1 MTQQESQRPAL
12 SPTSESDI
20 KQEQQQRKGRIFW
33 LKMAA
38 IPLLI
43 GIVIWVVFCR
53 SVPPSISPETTY
65 ITEPR
70 LEKRRGVDY
79 YKAIEQR
86 MHTRPMDSDDNGFR
100 LLAQHLPLP
109 NLSQEKQYQVYQ
121 QLGLSEKTT
130 PDLKFE
136 EAGGYLYY
144 VIGKEEFW
152 KIESLLYQYPWTLD
166 EYPFMQKWL
175 EDNEA
180 ALNLLNEASR
190 KPYFYMPF
198 VKDEK
203 ASIYEEFINEMEYYT
218 HTIMR
223 SYTRA
228 LNARAHYYIGT
239 GNIDAAI
246 EDKITILRLGR
257 HSVVGIDMV
266 PGLIALAVEGISNSI
281 GICANLDDLP
291 TREQLQRLL
300 EEYQNLPPR
309 VTAETLIE
317 NERMKALDFVQHC
330 YLYGFD
336 MKVIGVYMF
345 GATIPDWVNY
355 VNLLGFDYNHVMREV
370 NKSFD
375 TGMSDPFNP
384 MRADLPSLRR
394 RSQQMANAV
403 NQIMGGSH
411 TNSVK
416 AAWNR
421 IECTT
426 NMQMIVLAMLLYHED
441 HGTLPPAFT
450 IDANGTPLHSWRV
463 LLLPY
468 LGYDELYAKIRLD
481 EPWDSEHNRQFHRE
495 SLDVYRCQNTTL
507 GDGETSCTVVVG
519 EKTAF
524 NDSGTG
530 RKLSDFGP
538 KSANLVLLG
547 EMLPARCWMKP
558 LEATWEDAKYSD
570 DYTSPR
576 TSVLFSNAHSW
587 GGNFA
592 FRDGSVRFMSDTM
605 NTDKWNGM
613 LLGVQLEAD
622 DVVTLQVIREQE
634 EEARRER
641 EKAEREEQ
649 ERLQLEQW
657 QKEKREREDMESPAF
672 SNEFSDV
679 PFAEPQP
686 MEPKEPAAKN
696 LGRSLIRLFVPQ
708 KPKTEVEKKD
718 VEEESNEVKD
728 EEDIFGEPFHQS
740 GGY

>member
-12 SPTSESDI
+12 SPTNESDI
-20 KQEQQQRKGRIFW
+20 KQEQQQHKGRVFW

-86 MHTRPMDSDDNGFR
+86 VHTRPMDSDDNGFR

-109 NLSQEKQYQVYQ
+109 NLSQEKQDQVYQ
-121 QLGLSEKTT
+121 RLGLSDKTT

-136 EAGGYLYY
+136 EALGYLHR
-144 VIGKEEFW
+144 IIDKNEAW
-152 KIESLLYQYPWTLD
+152 KIDSLLYQYPWTLD
-166 EYPFMQKWL
+166 EYPYMQKWL

-180 ALNLLNEASR
+180 ALNLLNEVSR
-190 KPYFYMPF
+190 KPYFYTPF

-203 ASIYEEFINEMEYYT
+203 TSILEETFTEIWYYPNA
-218 HTIMR
+218 IMR
-223 SYTRA
+223 NYSRA
-228 LNARAHYYIGT
+228 LNTRAHYYVGT
-239 GNIDAAI
+239 GNIDGAI
-246 EDKITILRLGR
+246 EDKMTVLRLGR
-257 HSVVGIDMV
+257 HSAVGIDIT

-281 GICANLDDLP
+281 GICANLEALP
-291 TREQLQRLL
+291 TREQLQRLVD
-300 EEYQNLPPR
+300 EYKNLPPR
-309 VTAETLIE
+309 MTVETLFE
-317 NERMKALDFVQHC
+317 NERMKALDFVQSF
-330 YLYGFD
+330 YMYGVD
-336 MKVIGVYMF
+336 VRILEVYFF
-345 GATIPDWVNY
+345 GATVPDWVNY
-355 VNLLGFDYNHVMREV
+355 VNLMGFDYNYVMREI

-375 TGMSDPFNP
+375 TDISDPFNP
-384 MRADLPSLRR
+384 TRADLPSLRR
-394 RSQQMANAV
+394 RSQQMVNAV
-403 NQIMGGSH
+403 NHLRGGV
-411 TNSVK
+411 SV
-416 AAWNR
+416 ASFTGAWNR
-421 IECTT
+421 NECMT

-468 LGYDELYAKIRLD
+468 LGHDELYAKIRLD
-481 EPWDSEHNRQFHRE
+481 EPWDSEHNRQFHHE
-495 SLDVYRCQNTTL
+495 SLDVYRCPSTTL
-507 GDGETSCTVVVG
+507 GDGETSYTVVIG
-519 EKTAF
+519 EETAF

-538 KSANLVLLG
+538 KSADLILLG
-547 EMLPARCWMKP
+547 EMQPARCWMQP
-558 LEATWEDAKYSD
+558 LEATWEDAKYLT
-570 DYTSPR
+570 TSR
-576 TSVLFSNAHSW
+576 RASVLFSNAHSW

-592 FRDGSVRFMSDTM
+592 FRDGSVRFMSDTI

-613 LLGVQLEAD
+613 LLGIQLEAD

-649 ERLQLEQW
+649 ERLRLEQW
-657 QKEKREREDMESPAF
+657 QKEQKERESVESPAF

-679 PFAEPQP
+679 PFAKPPQIEPQ
-686 MEPKEPAAKN
+686 EPTAKN

-708 KPKTEVEKKD
+708 KQESEEKINEVE
-718 VEEESNEVKD
+718 D
-728 EEDIFGEPFHQS
+728 EKIDFGESFHWPD
-740 GGY
+740 GF